1 MRVLFGLIL
10 SAALLVACDSTEGS
24 FVPYPVVEAILEAG
38 EPLPPVRLS
47 RLGRFRDVYD
57 DTTAALDG
65 ATVDVALVRADGT
78 DEQVWRFA
86 PQGVG
91 RYAPPDPAPTVVP
104 GRTYRLRVLVAA
116 ASGVGLDTLTART
129 TVPAHVELLEPPPA
143 EVTYGEGNGPAL
155 RIARSSTEARRSVYL
170 LASESLAP
178 DEFEPVEIDGERR
191 FRQRGLAG
199 RFGLVPFLVTV
210 LGCEGA
216 SGALVCDVDP
226 GGAATGR
233 TPLLNEDN
241 YEILPDGS
249 ARVSVP
255 YVTFGFFGPQEVTV
269 YSLDDALVA
278 YVETQTLQFAPTT
291 ISPGEIPN
299 VTTNVENGLGVFGS
313 LARAVGQTFLREP

>member
-1 MRVLFGLIL
+1 MRVLFGLL
-10 SAALLVACDSTEGS
+10 LGAALLVACDTTEGT
-24 FVPYPVVEAILEAG
+24 FVPYPVVEAVLETG
-38 EPLPPVRLS
+38 QPLPPVRLS

-65 ATVDVALVRADGT
+65 ATVEMALLGADGA
-78 DEQVWRFA
+78 DEQVWSFVPA
-86 PQGVG
+86 GIG
-91 RYAPPDPAPTVVP
+91 LYTPPDPAVTVLP
-104 GRTYRLRVLVAA
+104 GQTYRLRILAPA
-116 ASGVGLDTLTART
+116 ASGVGLDTLTAQT
-129 TVPAHVELLEPPPA
+129 TVPVEVELLEPPPA
-143 EVTYGEGNGPAL
+143 EITYGEGNGPPL

-178 DEFEPVEIDGERR
+178 DEFERVEIDGERR
-191 FRQRGLAG
+191 FRQRGLPG
-199 RFGLVPFLVTV
+199 RYGLVPFLVTV
-210 LGCEGA
+210 LGCEGP
-216 SGALVCDVDP
+216 SGALVCDIDP

-241 YEILPDGS
+241 YDVLPDGS
-249 ARVSVP
+249 ARVPIP

-299 VTTNVENGLGVFGS
+299 VTTNIRGGLGVFGS
-313 LARAVGQTFLREP
+313 LSRAVGQTFIREP